1 VVQIIAQELAKKQR
15 AISIAEFF
23 EKNRQILGFDSAP
36 RSLLTAVK
44 EAVDNALDACEDAD
58 ILPDIMISIE
68 NAGGDNVATII
79 EDNGP
84 GIVKEQIPKTFAK
97 LLYGSRFHA
106 IKQSRGQQGIGISAA
121 VLYSQL
127 TTGRPTRIISKI
139 DRDKPAHYYEL
150 IINTSNNEPEII
162 EEKEVDWDRS
172 RGTRVEME
180 MKASYVKGRRQ
191 SVLEYLKNTAIVNP
205 HARFTLV
212 EPDGNTVIFDRAID
226 TLPEPAREI
235 LPHPEGIELG
245 MLVKMLRYTD
255 RQKLAPFLRYSFSRI
270 GLQTAQDICKIAH
283 LDVDTDPHNLNLE
296 DIKKILAAFK
306 KVKITAPPTDC
317 LSPITEGRI
326 YKGLEKEYSVDFL
339 FTITRAA
346 CIHTGHPFLVEVGI
360 AYGGSLPKEDRVTI
374 LRFANRVPL
383 LYQQGGCA
391 ITHALENIRWKN
403 YSLNQPGG
411 GIPVGPAVIIVHVA
425 STHIPF
431 TSESKDALADIPEII
446 SEIELGLKDTGRRLK
461 SYLSKQQTLSK
472 RREKEEIIKKILP
485 RIAEK
490 VSLILDKPTPDI
502 TPIIAKIMGNLL
514 VNRDISKNGNDLK
527 VNISIKNY
535 STLALKFKLHD
546 AHAFPIRNAD
556 PEPKLISLGRDTDH
570 IWQIDIKSKDKQS
583 IVYNLPFISIDE
595 VTDMP
600 ELIIE
605 GLEDE
610 VVNGAKAIRGYP
622 DE

>member
-1 VVQIIAQELAKKQR
+1 
-15 AISIAEFF
+15 
-23 EKNRQILGFDSAP
+23 
-36 RSLLTAVK
+36 
-44 EAVDNALDACEDAD
+44 
-58 ILPDIMISIE
+58 
-68 NAGGDNVATII
+68 
-79 EDNGP
+79 
-84 GIVKEQIPKTFAK
+84 
-97 LLYGSRFHA
+97 
-106 IKQSRGQQGIGISAA
+106 
-121 VLYSQL
+121 
-127 TTGRPTRIISKI
+127 
-139 DRDKPAHYYEL
+139 
-150 IINTSNNEPEII
+150 
-162 EEKEVDWDRS
+162 
-172 RGTRVEME
+172 
-180 MKASYVKGRRQ
+180 
-191 SVLEYLKNTAIVNP
+191 
-205 HARFTLV
+205 
-212 EPDGNTVIFDRAID
+212 
-226 TLPEPAREI
+226 
-235 LPHPEGIELG
+235 

-360 AYGGSLPKEDRVTI
+360 AYGGSLPKENRVTI

-391 ITHALENIRWKN
+391 ITHAVENIRWKN
-403 YSLNQPGG
+403 YSINQPGG

-514 VNRDISKNGNDLK
+514 VNRDVSKNGNDLK

-546 AHAFPIRNAD
+546 AHAFPIRDAD

>member
-1 VVQIIAQELAKKQR
+1 VAVPIAEELAKKQR

-44 EAVDNALDACEDAD
+44 EGVDNSLDACEEAG
-58 ILPDIMISIE
+58 ILPDIMVSIE
-68 NAGGDNVATII
+68 DAGSDNVTIII

-84 GIVKEQIPKTFAK
+84 GIVKEQIPSTFAK

-127 TTGRPTRIISKI
+127 TTGKPTRIISKI

-150 IINTSNNEPEII
+150 VINTSTNEPEIL
-162 EEKEVDWDRS
+162 EDKVVDWDRP

-191 SVLEYLKNTAIVNP
+191 SVLEYLKSTAIVNI

-212 EPDGNTVIFDRAID
+212 EPNGNTIIFERAVD
-226 TLPEPAREI
+226 TLPEPAEEI

-245 MLVKMLRYTD
+245 TLIKMLRYTD

-270 GLQTAQDICKIAH
+270 GLQTAEEICKAAH
-283 LDVDTDPHNLNLE
+283 FDTETDPHSIELG
-296 DIKKILAAFK
+296 DAKKLLDAFK
-306 KVKITAPPTDC
+306 KVKIMAPPTDC
-317 LSPITEGRI
+317 LSPITESLI
-326 YKGLEKEYSVDFL
+326 YKGLEKEFSVDFIA
-339 FTITRAA
+339 TVSRSASV
-346 CIHTGHPFLVEVGI
+346 HTGHPFLVEAGI
-360 AYGGSLPKEDRVTI
+360 AYGGSLGKEDRVNI

-391 ITHALENIRWKN
+391 ITHAVENIRWKN

-411 GIPVGPAVIIVHVA
+411 GLPTGPAVFMVHVA

-431 TSESKDALADIPEII
+431 TSESKDAVADVPEIMN
-446 SEIELGLKDTGRRLK
+446 EVGLALKDVARKLK
-461 SYLSKQQTLSK
+461 TFLSKQQQLSK

-490 VSLILDKPTPDI
+490 VSTILDRPTPDI
-502 TPIIAKIMGNLL
+502 TPVVAKVMGNLL
-514 VNRDISKNGNDLK
+514 VYRKVSHNGDGVQVDIT
-527 VNISIKNY
+527 VKNY
-535 STLALKFKLHD
+535 SGASMAFKLHD
-546 AHAFPIRNAD
+546 THQYPVRDAD
-556 PEPKLISLGRDTDH
+556 PEPKVISLGSDTDY
-570 IWQIDIKSKDKQS
+570 IWRLDVKPGSSMNIK
-583 IVYNLPFISIDE
+583 YNMPFVSDEEAASLPDLIAEGVDE
-595 VTDMP
+595 G
-600 ELIIE
+600 II
-605 GLEDE
+605 
-610 VVNGAKAIRGYP
+610 NGAKAVRGFV

>member
-1 VVQIIAQELAKKQR
+1 VAVPIAEELAKKQR

-44 EAVDNALDACEDAD
+44 EGVDNSLDACEEAG
-58 ILPDIMISIE
+58 ILPDIMVSIE
-68 NAGGDNVATII
+68 DAGSDNVTIII

-84 GIVKEQIPKTFAK
+84 GIVKEQIPSTFAK

-127 TTGRPTRIISKI
+127 TTGKPTRIISKI

-150 IINTSNNEPEII
+150 VINTSTNEPEIL
-162 EEKEVDWDRS
+162 EDKVVDWDRP

-191 SVLEYLKNTAIVNP
+191 SVLEYLKSTAIVNI

-212 EPDGNTVIFDRAID
+212 EPNGNTIIFERAVD
-226 TLPEPAREI
+226 TLPEPAEEI

-245 MLVKMLRYTD
+245 TLIKMLRYTD

-270 GLQTAQDICKIAH
+270 GLQTAEEICKAAH
-283 LDVDTDPHNLNLE
+283 FDTETDPHSIELG
-296 DIKKILAAFK
+296 DAKKLLDAFK
-306 KVKITAPPTDC
+306 KVKIMAPPTDC
-317 LSPITEGRI
+317 LSPITESLI
-326 YKGLEKEYSVDFL
+326 YKGLEKEFSVDFIA
-339 FTITRAA
+339 TVSRSASV
-346 CIHTGHPFLVEVGI
+346 HTGHPFLVEAGI
-360 AYGGSLPKEDRVTI
+360 AYGGSLGKEDRVNI

-391 ITHALENIRWKN
+391 ITHAVENIRWKN

-411 GIPVGPAVIIVHVA
+411 GLPTGPAVFMVHVA

-431 TSESKDALADIPEII
+431 TSESKDAVADVPEIMN
-446 SEIELGLKDTGRRLK
+446 EVGLALKDVARKLK
-461 SYLSKQQTLSK
+461 TFLSKQQQLSK

-490 VSLILDKPTPDI
+490 VSTILDRPTPDI
-502 TPIIAKIMGNLL
+502 TPVVAKVMGNLL
-514 VNRDISKNGNDLK
+514 VYRKVSHNGDGVRVDIT
-527 VNISIKNY
+527 VKNY
-535 STLALKFKLHD
+535 SGASMAFKLHD
-546 AHAFPIRNAD
+546 THQYPVRDAD
-556 PEPKLISLGRDTDH
+556 PEPKVISLGSDTDY
-570 IWQIDIKSKDKQS
+570 IWRLDVKPGGSMNIK
-583 IVYNLPFISIDE
+583 YNMPFVSDEEAASLPDLIAEGVDE
-595 VTDMP
+595 G
-600 ELIIE
+600 II
-605 GLEDE
+605 
-610 VVNGAKAIRGYP
+610 NGAKAVRGFV

>member
-1 VVQIIAQELAKKQR
+1 MAVPIAEELAKKQR

-44 EAVDNALDACEDAD
+44 EGVDNSLDACEEAG
-58 ILPDIMISIE
+58 ILPDIMVSIE
-68 NAGGDNVATII
+68 DAGSDNVAIII

-84 GIVKEQIPKTFAK
+84 GIVKEQIPSTFAK

-127 TTGRPTRIISKI
+127 TTGKPTRIISKI

-150 IINTSNNEPEII
+150 VINTSTNEPEIL
-162 EEKEVDWDRS
+162 EDKVVDWDRP

-191 SVLEYLKNTAIVNP
+191 SVLEYLKSTAIVNI

-212 EPDGNTVIFDRAID
+212 EPNGNTIIFERAVD
-226 TLPEPAREI
+226 TLPEPAEEI

-245 MLVKMLRYTD
+245 TLIKMLRYTD

-270 GLQTAQDICKIAH
+270 GLQTAEEICKAAH
-283 LDVDTDPHNLNLE
+283 FDTETDPHSIELG
-296 DIKKILAAFK
+296 DAKKLLDAFK
-306 KVKITAPPTDC
+306 KVKIMAPPTDC
-317 LSPITEGRI
+317 LSPITESLI
-326 YKGLEKEYSVDFL
+326 YKGLEKEFSVDFIA
-339 FTITRAA
+339 TVSRSASV
-346 CIHTGHPFLVEVGI
+346 HTGHPFLVEAGI
-360 AYGGSLPKEDRVTI
+360 AYGGSLGKEDRVNI

-391 ITHALENIRWKN
+391 ITHAVENIRWKN

-411 GIPVGPAVIIVHVA
+411 GLPTGPAVFMVHVA

-431 TSESKDALADIPEII
+431 TSESKDAVADVPEIMN
-446 SEIELGLKDTGRRLK
+446 EVGLALKDVARKLK
-461 SYLSKQQTLSK
+461 TFLSKQQQLSK

-490 VSLILDKPTPDI
+490 VSTILDRPTPDI
-502 TPIIAKIMGNLL
+502 TPVVAKVMGNLL
-514 VNRDISKNGNDLK
+514 VYRKVSHNGDGVQVDIT
-527 VNISIKNY
+527 VKNY
-535 STLALKFKLHD
+535 SGASMAFKLHD
-546 AHAFPIRNAD
+546 THQYPVRDAD
-556 PEPKLISLGRDTDH
+556 PEPKVISLGSDTDY
-570 IWQIDIKSKDKQS
+570 IWRLDVKPGGSMNIK
-583 IVYNLPFISIDE
+583 YNMPFVSDEEAASLPDLIAEGVDE
-595 VTDMP
+595 G
-600 ELIIE
+600 II
-605 GLEDE
+605 
-610 VVNGAKAIRGYP
+610 NGAKAVRGFV